1 MDPTSQPQNQN
12 DDLNLTSQS
21 QDSNNLVNNSDVAS
35 TTEDSAEATS
45 ASSTG
50 SFATTNTSASNAMSN
65 ASTEEDMDQ
74 TDPAS
79 VAGSSLSGSTSADV
93 ISKDT
98 ISANPTSTDETSSIS
113 STSSD
118 QPSTDLTSSVDSNST
133 DQTTTNLSSS
143 ANSTSVDQASANITS
158 SDQTSMNQT
167 STNSTSPELDN
178 LMNELNNYQPENDP
192 SVSTENKTTDL
203 NNPVNSES
211 TNNFGSTSNLG
222 STDNLSS
229 PLADTNNS
237 TANQPAFGSTQA
249 STAPTSLDMTSSSID
264 VDDQT
269 STNTTDN
276 QAPAQNTDDDSEDQP
291 ITAAAPVPG
300 SIGSAVSYSDVE
312 KKQAEEALKEA
323 KNQNKP
329 KFKFTRTTILI
340 IIIVVLLVITGI
352 VVAFIFLNN
361 PKKAPTEASGKNNVV
376 QATTKTLTCVRPLTT
391 NETAEVGAGY
401 GNFERHFIFNNGN
414 LDSINE
420 NYIYQ
425 FDNADAATSAKTNLD
440 NTLKSANNTQFTT
453 TVNVNQLKKIST
465 IPSDKLDDYLKNLSE
480 LSSVTSRDLN
490 SFLAAEN
497 QTGLSCSTVE

>member
-12 DDLNLTSQS
+12 DDLNLTNQS
-21 QDSNNLVNNSDVAS
+21 QDSNNLVNNSNATS
-35 TTEDSAEATS
+35 TTKDSAEATS
-45 ASSTG
+45 SAE
-50 SFATTNTSASNAMSN
+50 SFATTNSSATNAMSN
-65 ASTEEDMDQ
+65 TLTEEDMDQ
-74 TDPAS
+74 TDPSS
-79 VAGSSLSGSTSADV
+79 VAGSSLSGSTSADTF
-93 ISKDT
+93 SKD
-98 ISANPTSTDETSSIS
+98 IASADLTSSDETSSTS

-118 QPSTDLTSSVDSNST
+118 QSSADLTSSADSNPT
-133 DQTTTNLSSS
+133 DQIATNLSAS
-143 ANSTSVDQASANITS
+143 ANSTSADQTSANIAS

-192 SVSTENKTTDL
+192 SVSTEHKTTDL

-249 STAPTSLDMTSSSID
+249 SVAPTSLDMTSSSID

-269 STNTTDN
+269 STSTTDN
-276 QAPAQNTDDDSEDQP
+276 QAPAQSTDDDSEDQP

-453 TVNVNQLKKIST
+453 TVNVNQLKKTST

>member
-21 QDSNNLVNNSDVAS
+21 QDSNNLVNNSNVTS
-35 TTEDSAEATS
+35 TTKDSAEAIP
-45 ASSTG
+45 STG
-50 SFATTNTSASNAMSN
+50 SFATTNTSASNTMSN
-65 ASTEEDMDQ
+65 TSTEEDMNQ

-79 VAGSSLSGSTSADV
+79 VAGSSLSGSTSADTF
-93 ISKDT
+93 SKD
-98 ISANPTSTDETSSIS
+98 IASTDLTSIDEASSTS

-118 QPSTDLTSSVDSNST
+118 QSSTDLTSSVDSNST

-143 ANSTSVDQASANITS
+143 ANSTSADQASANITS

-203 NNPVNSES
+203 NNPVKSES

-249 STAPTSLDMTSSSID
+249 STAPTSLDMTFSSID

-269 STNTTDN
+269 STSTTDN

-340 IIIVVLLVITGI
+340 IIIVVLLAITGI

-361 PKKAPTEASGKNNVV
+361 PKKVSTEASGKNNVM

-440 NTLKSANNTQFTT
+440 NTLKSTNNAQFTT
-453 TVNVNQLKKIST
+453 TVNVNQLKKTST

>member
-12 DDLNLTSQS
+12 DDLNLTNQS

-35 TTEDSAEATS
+35 TTKDSAEATS
-45 ASSTG
+45 S
-50 SFATTNTSASNAMSN
+50 
-65 ASTEEDMDQ
+65 
-74 TDPAS
+74 S
-79 VAGSSLSGSTSADV
+79 VAGSSLSGPTSADTF
-93 ISKDT
+93 SKDT
-98 ISANPTSTDETSSIS
+98 TSADLASTDETSSTS
-113 STSSD
+113 SASSD
-118 QPSTDLTSSVDSNST
+118 QSSADLTSFANST
-133 DQTTTNLSSS
+133 PADQTATNLSSS
-143 ANSTSVDQASANITS
+143 ANPTSADQASANITS

-167 STNSTSPELDN
+167 STSQTSPELDN

-192 SVSTENKTTDL
+192 SVSTENKTADL
-203 NNPVNSES
+203 NSSANTGS
-211 TNNFGSTSNLG
+211 TNDFGNISNLG
-222 STDNLSS
+222 SADNLSS

-237 TANQPAFGSTQA
+237 TAGQPAFGSAQA
-249 STAPTSLDMTSSSID
+249 SAAPTSLDIASSSID

-269 STNTTDN
+269 STSTTDN
-276 QAPAQNTDDDSEDQP
+276 QASTQNTDDDSEDQP

-352 VVAFIFLNN
+352 VVAFIFLNS
-361 PKKAPTEASGKNNVV
+361 PKRVPTEASGKNNVV

-425 FDNADAATSAKTNLD
+425 FNNADAATSAKTNLD
-440 NTLKSANNTQFTT
+440 NTLKSTNNTQFTT
-453 TVNVNQLKKIST
+453 TVNVNQLKKTST

>member
-12 DDLNLTSQS
+12 DDLNLTNQS
-21 QDSNNLVNNSDVAS
+21 QDSNNLVNNSNATS
-35 TTEDSAEATS
+35 TTKDSAEVTS
-45 ASSTG
+45 SIG
-50 SFATTNTSASNAMSN
+50 SFATTNSSATNAMSN
-65 ASTEEDMDQ
+65 ASTEEDMDRVN
-74 TDPAS
+74 PAS
-79 VAGSSLSGSTSADV
+79 VTGSSLSDSTSADT
-93 ISKDT
+93 ISKDIT
-98 ISANPTSTDETSSIS
+98 SADLVSTDETSSTS
-113 STSSD
+113 SASSD
-118 QPSTDLTSSVDSNST
+118 QFSVDLTSSADSNST
-133 DQTTTNLSSS
+133 DQTATNLSSS
-143 ANSTSVDQASANITS
+143 ANPTSADQASTNITS
-158 SDQTSMNQT
+158 SDQTSMNQS

-192 SVSTENKTTDL
+192 SVSTEHKTTDL

-237 TANQPAFGSTQA
+237 IANQPAFGSAQA
-249 STAPTSLDMTSSSID
+249 SAAPTSLDMASSSID

-269 STNTTDN
+269 STSTTDN
-276 QAPAQNTDDDSEDQP
+276 QASTQNTDDGSEDQP

-352 VVAFIFLNN
+352 VVAFIFLND

-440 NTLKSANNTQFTT
+440 NTLKSTNNTQFTT
-453 TVNVNQLKKIST
+453 TVNVNQLKKTST
-465 IPSDKLDDYLKNLSE
+465 TPSDKLDDYLKNLSE

>member
-35 TTEDSAEATS
+35 TTKDSAEATS
-45 ASSTG
+45 TSSTG
-50 SFATTNTSASNAMSN
+50 SFATINTSASNTMSN
-65 ASTEEDMDQ
+65 TSMEEDMDQ
-74 TDPAS
+74 INPAS
-79 VAGSSLSGSTSADV
+79 AAGSSLSGSTSAD
-93 ISKDT
+93 T
-98 ISANPTSTDETSSIS
+98 ISADPTSTDEASSIS

-118 QPSTDLTSSVDSNST
+118 QPSTDLTSSVDANST
-133 DQTTTNLSSS
+133 DQTATNLSSS
-143 ANSTSVDQASANITS
+143 ANSTSADQASANITS

-211 TNNFGSTSNLG
+211 TSSFGSTSNLG

-229 PLADTNNS
+229 PLADMNNS
-237 TANQPAFGSTQA
+237 TANQPAFSPTQA
-249 STAPTSLDMTSSSID
+249 STAPTPLDMTPSSID
-264 VDDQT
+264 ADDQT
-269 STNTTDN
+269 STSTTDN
-276 QAPAQNTDDDSEDQP
+276 QAPTQSTDDDSEDQP

-329 KFKFTRTTILI
+329 KFTFTRTTILI

-361 PKKAPTEASGKNNVV
+361 PKKAPTEASGKNNVM

-453 TVNVNQLKKIST
+453 TVNVNQLKKTST

>member
-12 DDLNLTSQS
+12 DDLNLTNQS
-21 QDSNNLVNNSDVAS
+21 QDSNNLANNSDVAS
-35 TTEDSAEATS
+35 TTKDSAEATS
-45 ASSTG
+45 TSSTG
-50 SFATTNTSASNAMSN
+50 SFATINTSASNTMSN
-65 ASTEEDMDQ
+65 TSMEEDMDQ
-74 TDPAS
+74 INPAS
-79 VAGSSLSGSTSADV
+79 AAGSSLSGSTSAD
-93 ISKDT
+93 T
-98 ISANPTSTDETSSIS
+98 ISADPTSTDEASSIS

-118 QPSTDLTSSVDSNST
+118 QPSTDLTSSVDANST
-133 DQTTTNLSSS
+133 DQTATNLSSS
-143 ANSTSVDQASANITS
+143 ANSTSADQASANITS

-211 TNNFGSTSNLG
+211 TSSFGSTSNLG

-229 PLADTNNS
+229 PLADMNNS
-237 TANQPAFGSTQA
+237 TANQPAFSPTQA
-249 STAPTSLDMTSSSID
+249 STAPTPLDMTPSSID
-264 VDDQT
+264 ADDQT
-269 STNTTDN
+269 STSTTDN
-276 QAPAQNTDDDSEDQP
+276 QAPTQSTDDDSEDQP

-329 KFKFTRTTILI
+329 KFTFTRTTILI

-361 PKKAPTEASGKNNVV
+361 PKKAPTEASGKNNVM

-453 TVNVNQLKKIST
+453 TVNVNQLKKTST

>member
-12 DDLNLTSQS
+12 DDLNLTNQS
-21 QDSNNLVNNSDVAS
+21 QDSNNLANNSDVAS
-35 TTEDSAEATS
+35 TTKDSAEATS
-45 ASSTG
+45 TSSTG
-50 SFATTNTSASNAMSN
+50 SFATTNTSASNTMSN
-65 ASTEEDMDQ
+65 TLTEEDMDQ
-74 TDPAS
+74 TDPAP
-79 VAGSSLSGSTSADV
+79 VAGSSLSGSTSANTF
-93 ISKDT
+93 SKDT
-98 ISANPTSTDETSSIS
+98 ASADPTSTDEASSIS

-133 DQTTTNLSSS
+133 DQTTTNLPSS
-143 ANSTSVDQASANITS
+143 ANSTSADQASANITS
-158 SDQTSMNQT
+158 SDQASMNQT
-167 STNSTSPELDN
+167 STNSTNPELDN

-211 TNNFGSTSNLG
+211 TNNFGSTNNLG

-237 TANQPAFGSTQA
+237 TASQPTFGSA
-249 STAPTSLDMTSSSID
+249 EDSAVSTPLDMTPSSID
-264 VDDQT
+264 ADDQT
-269 STNTTDN
+269 STSTTDN
-276 QAPAQNTDDDSEDQP
+276 QAPAQSTDDDSEDQP

-453 TVNVNQLKKIST
+453 TVNVNQLKKTST

>member
-21 QDSNNLVNNSDVAS
+21 QDSNNLVNNSNVAS
-35 TTEDSAEATS
+35 TTKDSTEAT
-45 ASSTG
+45 SSTG
-50 SFATTNTSASNAMSN
+50 SFATTNSSATNTMSN
-65 ASTEEDMDQ
+65 TSMEEDMDQ
-74 TDPAS
+74 INPAS
-79 VAGSSLSGSTSADV
+79 AAGSSLSSSTSADAF
-93 ISKDT
+93 SKD
-98 ISANPTSTDETSSIS
+98 IASADPTSTDEASSIS

-133 DQTTTNLSSS
+133 GQTATNLSSS
-143 ANSTSVDQASANITS
+143 ANSTSADQASANITS

-192 SVSTENKTTDL
+192 SVSTEHKTTDL
-203 NNPVNSES
+203 NNPVKSES

-229 PLADTNNS
+229 PFADTNNS
-237 TANQPAFGSTQA
+237 TASQPAFGSAQA
-249 STAPTSLDMTSSSID
+249 SAVPTPLDMTPSSID

-269 STNTTDN
+269 STSTTDN

-361 PKKAPTEASGKNNVV
+361 PKKVPTEASGKNNVV

-453 TVNVNQLKKIST
+453 TVNVNQLKKTST

>member
-12 DDLNLTSQS
+12 DDLNLTNQS
-21 QDSNNLVNNSDVAS
+21 RDSNNLVNNSNATS
-35 TTEDSAEATS
+35 TTKDSAEATS
-45 ASSTG
+45 SAD
-50 SFATTNTSASNAMSN
+50 SFATTNSSATNAMSN

-79 VAGSSLSGSTSADV
+79 VVGSSLPGSTSADTF
-93 ISKDT
+93 SKD
-98 ISANPTSTDETSSIS
+98 IASADLTSKDETSSIS

-118 QPSTDLTSSVDSNST
+118 QSSADLTSSADSNPT
-133 DQTTTNLSSS
+133 DQTATNLSSS
-143 ANSTSVDQASANITS
+143 ANSTSADQASANITS

-167 STNSTSPELDN
+167 PTNSTSPELDN

-237 TANQPAFGSTQA
+237 TDNQPAFGSTQA
-249 STAPTSLDMTSSSID
+249 SAVPTPLDMTPSSID
-264 VDDQT
+264 ADDQT

-453 TVNVNQLKKIST
+453 TVNVNQLKKTST

>member
-12 DDLNLTSQS
+12 DDLNLTNQS
-21 QDSNNLVNNSDVAS
+21 QDSNNLVNNSNATS
-35 TTEDSAEATS
+35 TTKDSAEATS
-45 ASSTG
+45 SAG
-50 SFATTNTSASNAMSN
+50 SFATTNSSATNAMSN

-79 VAGSSLSGSTSADV
+79 VVGSSLSGSTSADT

-98 ISANPTSTDETSSIS
+98 IFADPTSIDEISSTS

-118 QPSTDLTSSVDSNST
+118 QSSADLTSSVDPNST
-133 DQTTTNLSSS
+133 DQTAINLSSS
-143 ANSTSVDQASANITS
+143 ANSTSVDQTSANITS

-192 SVSTENKTTDL
+192 SVSTEYKTTGL
-203 NNPVNSES
+203 NSPVNSES

-249 STAPTSLDMTSSSID
+249 SAAPTPLDMTSSSID

-269 STNTTDN
+269 STSITDN
-276 QAPAQNTDDDSEDQP
+276 QAHTQSTDDDSEDQP

-440 NTLKSANNTQFTT
+440 NTLKSTNNAQFTT
-453 TVNVNQLKKIST
+453 TVNVNQLKKTST

>member
-12 DDLNLTSQS
+12 DDLNLTNQS
-21 QDSNNLVNNSDVAS
+21 QDSNNLVNNSNVTS
-35 TTEDSAEATS
+35 TTKDSAEAT
-45 ASSTG
+45 SSTG
-50 SFATTNTSASNAMSN
+50 SFATTNTSASNTISN
-65 ASTEEDMDQ
+65 TSTEEDMDQ
-74 TDPAS
+74 INPISA
-79 VAGSSLSGSTSADV
+79 AGSSLSGSTSADTF
-93 ISKDT
+93 SKD
-98 ISANPTSTDETSSIS
+98 IASADLTSSDETSSTS
-113 STSSD
+113 STSPNQS
-118 QPSTDLTSSVDSNST
+118 SVDLTSSADSNPT
-133 DQTTTNLSSS
+133 DQTATNLSFS
-143 ANSTSVDQASANITS
+143 ANSTSVDQASANIA

-211 TNNFGSTSNLG
+211 TSSFGSTNNLG

-237 TANQPAFGSTQA
+237 TASQPAFGSA
-249 STAPTSLDMTSSSID
+249 EDSAVPTPLDMTPSSID
-264 VDDQT
+264 ADDQT
-269 STNTTDN
+269 STNTADN

-440 NTLKSANNTQFTT
+440 NTLKSTNNTQFTT
-453 TVNVNQLKKIST
+453 TVNVNQLKKTDT

>member
-12 DDLNLTSQS
+12 DDLNLTNQS
-21 QDSNNLVNNSDVAS
+21 QDSNNLVNNSNATS
-35 TTEDSAEATS
+35 TAKDSAEATS
-45 ASSTG
+45 SAE
-50 SFATTNTSASNAMSN
+50 SFATTNSSATNAMSN
-65 ASTEEDMDQ
+65 TLTEEDMDQ
-74 TDPAS
+74 TDPSS
-79 VAGSSLSGSTSADV
+79 VAGSSLSGSTSADTF
-93 ISKDT
+93 SKD
-98 ISANPTSTDETSSIS
+98 IASADLTSSDETSSTS

-118 QPSTDLTSSVDSNST
+118 QSSADLTSSADSNPT
-133 DQTTTNLSSS
+133 DQIATNLSASV
-143 ANSTSVDQASANITS
+143 NSTSADQTSANIAS

-192 SVSTENKTTDL
+192 SVSTEHKTTDL

-249 STAPTSLDMTSSSID
+249 SVAPTSLDMTSSSID

-269 STNTTDN
+269 STSTTDN
-276 QAPAQNTDDDSEDQP
+276 QAPAQSTDDDSEDQP

-340 IIIVVLLVITGI
+340 IVIVVLLVITGI
-352 VVAFIFLNN
+352 VVAFIFLND
-361 PKKAPTEASGKNNVV
+361 PKKVPTEASGKNNVV

-453 TVNVNQLKKIST
+453 TVNVNQLKKTST

>member
-21 QDSNNLVNNSDVAS
+21 QDSNNLVNNSNATS
-35 TTEDSAEATS
+35 TTKDSAEATS
-45 ASSTG
+45 SAG
-50 SFATTNTSASNAMSN
+50 SFATTNSSATNAMSN

-74 TDPAS
+74 TDHVS
-79 VAGSSLSGSTSADV
+79 VAGSSLSGSTSADTF
-93 ISKDT
+93 SKD
-98 ISANPTSTDETSSIS
+98 IASADLTSKDETSSTS

-118 QPSTDLTSSVDSNST
+118 QSSADLTSSADSNST

-143 ANSTSVDQASANITS
+143 ANSTSADQTSANIAS

-192 SVSTENKTTDL
+192 SVSMEHKTTDL
-203 NNPVNSES
+203 NSPVNSES
-211 TNNFGSTSNLG
+211 TNNFGSTNNLG

-237 TANQPAFGSTQA
+237 TANQPAFGPAQA
-249 STAPTSLDMTSSSID
+249 SVAPTSLDMTSSSID

-269 STNTTDN
+269 SISTTDD
-276 QAPAQNTDDDSEDQP
+276 QAPAQSADDDSEDQP

-340 IIIVVLLVITGI
+340 IVIVVLLVITGI
-352 VVAFIFLNN
+352 VVAFIFLND
-361 PKKAPTEASGKNNVV
+361 PKKIPTEASGKNNVV

-453 TVNVNQLKKIST
+453 TVNVNQLKKTST

>member
-12 DDLNLTSQS
+12 DDLNLTNQS
-21 QDSNNLVNNSDVAS
+21 QDSNNLVNNSNVAS
-35 TTEDSAEATS
+35 TTKDSTEAT
-45 ASSTG
+45 SSTG
-50 SFATTNTSASNAMSN
+50 SFATTNSSATNAMSN
-65 ASTEEDMDQ
+65 TSTEEGMDQ
-74 TDPAS
+74 TDSAS
-79 VAGSSLSGSTSADV
+79 VAGSSLSGLASADTF
-93 ISKDT
+93 SKD
-98 ISANPTSTDETSSIS
+98 IASADLTSSDEVSSIS

-118 QPSTDLTSSVDSNST
+118 QSSTDLTSSVDSNST

-143 ANSTSVDQASANITS
+143 ANSTSADQAFANITS

-167 STNSTSPELDN
+167 PTNSTSHELDN

-211 TNNFGSTSNLG
+211 TNNFGSTNNLG

-237 TANQPAFGSTQA
+237 TANQPAFGSTRA

-269 STNTTDN
+269 STSTTDN
-276 QAPAQNTDDDSEDQP
+276 QAPAQSTDDDSEDQP

-440 NTLKSANNTQFTT
+440 NTLKSTNNTQFTT
-453 TVNVNQLKKIST
+453 TVNVNQLKKTST

>member
-1 MDPTSQPQNQN
+1 MDPTSQSQNQN
-12 DDLNLTSQS
+12 DDLNLTNQS
-21 QDSNNLVNNSDVAS
+21 QDSNNLANNSDVAS
-35 TTEDSAEATS
+35 TTKDSAEATS

-50 SFATTNTSASNAMSN
+50 SFATINTSASNTMSN
-65 ASTEEDMDQ
+65 TSTEEDMDQ

-79 VAGSSLSGSTSADV
+79 AAGSSLSSSTSADV
-93 ISKDT
+93 ISKD
-98 ISANPTSTDETSSIS
+98 IASADLTSSDETSSTS

-133 DQTTTNLSSS
+133 NQTATNLSSS
-143 ANSTSVDQASANITS
+143 ANSTSADQAPANITS
-158 SDQTSMNQT
+158 TDQTSMNQT

-192 SVSTENKTTDL
+192 SVSTEHKTTDL

-211 TNNFGSTSNLG
+211 TSSFGSTNNLG

-237 TANQPAFGSTQA
+237 TANQPAFDPTQA
-249 STAPTSLDMTSSSID
+249 SVAPTSLDMTPSSID

-269 STNTTDN
+269 STNATDN
-276 QAPAQNTDDDSEDQP
+276 QAPAQSTDDDSEDQP

-361 PKKAPTEASGKNNVV
+361 PKKAPTEASGKNNVM

-391 NETAEVGAGY
+391 NETAEVGPGY

-440 NTLKSANNTQFTT
+440 NTLKSTNNTQFTT
-453 TVNVNQLKKIST
+453 AVNVNQLKKTST

>member
-12 DDLNLTSQS
+12 DDLNLTNQS
-21 QDSNNLVNNSDVAS
+21 QDSNNLVNNSNATS
-35 TTEDSAEATS
+35 TTKDSAEATS
-45 ASSTG
+45 SAG
-50 SFATTNTSASNAMSN
+50 SFATTNSSATNAMSN

-74 TDPAS
+74 INPAS
-79 VAGSSLSGSTSADV
+79 AAGSSLSGSTSADA
-93 ISKDT
+93 ISKDI
-98 ISANPTSTDETSSIS
+98 ISADPTSTDEVSSIS

-133 DQTTTNLSSS
+133 DQTATNLPSS
-143 ANSTSVDQASANITS
+143 ANSTSADQAPANITS
-158 SDQTSMNQT
+158 SNQTSMNQT

-192 SVSTENKTTDL
+192 SVSTEHKTTDL

-211 TNNFGSTSNLG
+211 TNNFGSTNNLG
-222 STDNLSS
+222 GTNNLSS

-237 TANQPAFGSTQA
+237 TASQPAFGSAQA

-264 VDDQT
+264 ADDQT

-391 NETAEVGAGY
+391 NEAAEVGAGY

-440 NTLKSANNTQFTT
+440 NTLKSTNNTQFTT
-453 TVNVNQLKKIST
+453 AVNVNQLKKTST

>member
-12 DDLNLTSQS
+12 DDLNLTNQP

-35 TTEDSAEATS
+35 ATKDSAGAT
-45 ASSTG
+45 SSTG
-50 SFATTNTSASNAMSN
+50 SFATTNTSASNTMTNTSM
-65 ASTEEDMDQ
+65 EEDMDRVN
-74 TDPAS
+74 PAS
-79 VAGSSLSGSTSADV
+79 VAESSLSGSTSADT

-98 ISANPTSTDETSSIS
+98 TSADLTSTDEAS
-113 STSSD
+113 STSSASSD
-118 QPSTDLTSSVDSNST
+118 QSSADLTSFANST
-133 DQTTTNLSSS
+133 PADQTATNLSSS
-143 ANSTSVDQASANITS
+143 VNPTSADQASANITS

-167 STNSTSPELDN
+167 STSQTSPELDN

-192 SVSTENKTTDL
+192 SVSTENKTADL

-211 TNNFGSTSNLG
+211 TNNFGSTSNFG

-237 TANQPAFGSTQA
+237 IANQPAFGSAQA
-249 STAPTSLDMTSSSID
+249 SAASTSLNMTSSSID

-269 STNTTDN
+269 STSTTDN
-276 QAPAQNTDDDSEDQP
+276 QTSAQNTDDDSEDQP

-340 IIIVVLLVITGI
+340 IIIVVLLAITGI
-352 VVAFIFLNN
+352 VVAFIFLND

-440 NTLKSANNTQFTT
+440 NTLKSTNNTQFTT
-453 TVNVNQLKKIST
+453 TVNVNQLKKTST
-465 IPSDKLDDYLKNLSE
+465 IPSDKIDDYLKNLSE

>member
-12 DDLNLTSQS
+12 DDLNLTNQS

-35 TTEDSAEATS
+35 TTKDSAEATS
-45 ASSTG
+45 SAD
-50 SFATTNTSASNAMSN
+50 SFATTNSSATNAMSN

-74 TDPAS
+74 TGPSS
-79 VAGSSLSGSTSADV
+79 VAGSSLSGSTSADTF
-93 ISKDT
+93 SKD
-98 ISANPTSTDETSSIS
+98 IASADLTSSDETSSTS

-118 QPSTDLTSSVDSNST
+118 QSSADLTSSADSNPT
-133 DQTTTNLSSS
+133 DQIATNLSASV
-143 ANSTSVDQASANITS
+143 NSTSADQTSANIAS
-158 SDQTSMNQT
+158 SDQTPMNQT

-192 SVSTENKTTDL
+192 SVSAEHKTTDL

-249 STAPTSLDMTSSSID
+249 STAPTSLDIVSSSTD

-453 TVNVNQLKKIST
+453 TVNVNQLKKTST

>member
-12 DDLNLTSQS
+12 DDLNLTNQS
-21 QDSNNLVNNSDVAS
+21 QDSNNLVNNSNVTS
-35 TTEDSAEATS
+35 TTKDSAEATS
-45 ASSTG
+45 SIG
-50 SFATTNTSASNAMSN
+50 SFATTNSSATNAASN

-74 TDPAS
+74 MNPSS
-79 VAGSSLSGSTSADV
+79 VAGSSLSGSTSADTF
-93 ISKDT
+93 SKD
-98 ISANPTSTDETSSIS
+98 IASADLTSIDETSSTS

-118 QPSTDLTSSVDSNST
+118 QSSTDLTSSADSNPT
-133 DQTTTNLSSS
+133 DQIATNLSSS
-143 ANSTSVDQASANITS
+143 VNSTSADQASANITS

-192 SVSTENKTTDL
+192 SVSAEHKTTDL

-211 TNNFGSTSNLG
+211 TNNFGSTSNFG

-237 TANQPAFGSTQA
+237 IANQPAFGSAQA
-249 STAPTSLDMTSSSID
+249 SAAPTSLDMTSSSID

-269 STNTTDN
+269 STSTTDN

-340 IIIVVLLVITGI
+340 IIVVVLLVITGI
-352 VVAFIFLNN
+352 IVAFIFLNN

-414 LDSINE
+414 LGSINE

-453 TVNVNQLKKIST
+453 TVNVNQLKKTST
-465 IPSDKLDDYLKNLSE
+465 IPSDKLDDYLKNMSE

>member
-1 MDPTSQPQNQN
+1 MDPTSQSQNQN
-12 DDLNLTSQS
+12 DDLNLTNQS
-21 QDSNNLVNNSDVAS
+21 QDSNNLANNSDVAS
-35 TTEDSAEATS
+35 TTKDSAEATS
-45 ASSTG
+45 TSSTG
-50 SFATTNTSASNAMSN
+50 SFATTNTSASNTISN
-65 ASTEEDMDQ
+65 TSMEEDMDQ
-74 TDPAS
+74 INSAS
-79 VAGSSLSGSTSADV
+79 AAGSSLSGSTSANTF
-93 ISKDT
+93 SKDT
-98 ISANPTSTDETSSIS
+98 ISADPTSTDETSSIS

-133 DQTTTNLSSS
+133 DQTATNLSSS
-143 ANSTSVDQASANITS
+143 ANSTSADQASANIA

-211 TNNFGSTSNLG
+211 TNNFGSTNNLG

-229 PLADTNNS
+229 PLANTNNS
-237 TANQPAFGSTQA
+237 TASQPAFGSA
-249 STAPTSLDMTSSSID
+249 EDSAVSTPLDMTPSSID
-264 VDDQT
+264 ADDQT

-340 IIIVVLLVITGI
+340 IIIVMLLVITGI

-401 GNFERHFIFNNGN
+401 GNFERHFIFKDGN
-414 LDSINE
+414 LDNINE

-440 NTLKSANNTQFTT
+440 NTLKSTNNTQFTT
-453 TVNVNQLKKIST
+453 TVNVNQLKKTST

>member
-12 DDLNLTSQS
+12 DDLNLTNQS
-21 QDSNNLVNNSDVAS
+21 QDSNNLVNNSNATS
-35 TTEDSAEATS
+35 TTKDSAEATS
-45 ASSTG
+45 SAE
-50 SFATTNTSASNAMSN
+50 SFATTNSSATNAMSN
-65 ASTEEDMDQ
+65 TLTEEDMDQ
-74 TDPAS
+74 TDPSS
-79 VAGSSLSGSTSADV
+79 VAGSSLSGSTSADTF
-93 ISKDT
+93 SKD
-98 ISANPTSTDETSSIS
+98 IASADLTSSDETSSTS

-118 QPSTDLTSSVDSNST
+118 QSSADLTSSADSNPT
-133 DQTTTNLSSS
+133 DQIATNLSASV
-143 ANSTSVDQASANITS
+143 NSTSADQTSANIAS
-158 SDQTSMNQT
+158 NQTSMNQT

-192 SVSTENKTTDL
+192 SVSTEHKTTDL

-249 STAPTSLDMTSSSID
+249 SVAPTSLDMTSSSID

-269 STNTTDN
+269 STSTTDN
-276 QAPAQNTDDDSEDQP
+276 QAPAQSTDDDSEDQP

-340 IIIVVLLVITGI
+340 IVIVVLLVITGI
-352 VVAFIFLNN
+352 VVAFIFLND
-361 PKKAPTEASGKNNVV
+361 PKKVPTEASGKNNVV

-453 TVNVNQLKKIST
+453 TVNVNQLKKTST

>member
-12 DDLNLTSQS
+12 DDLNLTNQS
-21 QDSNNLVNNSDVAS
+21 QDSNNLVNNSDVVS
-35 TTEDSAEATS
+35 TTKDSAGATS
-45 ASSTG
+45 SAN
-50 SFATTNTSASNAMSN
+50 SFATTNSSATNAISN

-79 VAGSSLSGSTSADV
+79 VAGSSLSGSTSADTF
-93 ISKDT
+93 SKD
-98 ISANPTSTDETSSIS
+98 IASADLTSSDETSSTS

-118 QPSTDLTSSVDSNST
+118 QSSADLTSSADSNPT
-133 DQTTTNLSSS
+133 DQIATNLSASV
-143 ANSTSVDQASANITS
+143 NSTSADQTSANIAS

-192 SVSTENKTTDL
+192 SVSTEHKTTDL

-276 QAPAQNTDDDSEDQP
+276 QAPAQSTDDDSEDQP

-376 QATTKTLTCVRPLTT
+376 QATAKTLTCVRPLTT

-440 NTLKSANNTQFTT
+440 NTLKSTNNTQFTT
-453 TVNVNQLKKIST
+453 TVNVNQLKKTST

>member
-1 MDPTSQPQNQN
+1 MDPTSQSQNQN
-12 DDLNLTSQS
+12 DDLNLTNQS
-21 QDSNNLVNNSDVAS
+21 QDSNNLVNNSDVSS
-35 TTEDSAEATS
+35 TTKDSTEATS
-45 ASSTG
+45 SAG
-50 SFATTNTSASNAMSN
+50 SFATTNTSASNTMSN
-65 ASTEEDMDQ
+65 TSTEEDMDQ

-79 VAGSSLSGSTSADV
+79 AAGSSLSSSTSADTF
-93 ISKDT
+93 SKDT
-98 ISANPTSTDETSSIS
+98 ISADPTSIDETPSIS

-118 QPSTDLTSSVDSNST
+118 QSSADLTSSADSNPT
-133 DQTTTNLSSS
+133 DQITTNLSASI
-143 ANSTSVDQASANITS
+143 NSTSADQTSANIAS

-192 SVSTENKTTDL
+192 SVSTEHKTTDL

-249 STAPTSLDMTSSSID
+249 SVAPTSLDMTSSSID

-269 STNTTDN
+269 STSTTDN
-276 QAPAQNTDDDSEDQP
+276 QAPAQSTDDDSEDQP

-340 IIIVVLLVITGI
+340 IVIVVLLVITGI
-352 VVAFIFLNN
+352 VVAFIFLND
-361 PKKAPTEASGKNNVV
+361 PKKVPTEASGKNNVV

-440 NTLKSANNTQFTT
+440 NTLKSTNNTQFTT
-453 TVNVNQLKKIST
+453 TVNVNQLKKTST

>member
-1 MDPTSQPQNQN
+1 MDPTSQSQNQN
-12 DDLNLTSQS
+12 DDLNLTNQS

-35 TTEDSAEATS
+35 TTKDSAEATS

-50 SFATTNTSASNAMSN
+50 SFATTNTSASNTMSN
-65 ASTEEDMDQ
+65 TSTEEDMDQ
-74 TDPAS
+74 INPAS
-79 VAGSSLSGSTSADV
+79 AAGSSLSGSTSADT

-98 ISANPTSTDETSSIS
+98 ISVDPTSTDETSSIS

-133 DQTTTNLSSS
+133 DQIATNLSASV
-143 ANSTSVDQASANITS
+143 NSTSADQTSANIAS
-158 SDQTSMNQT
+158 SDQTPMNQT

-192 SVSTENKTTDL
+192 SVSTEHKTTDL
-203 NNPVNSES
+203 NNSVNSES

-229 PLADTNNS
+229 PLADMNNS
-237 TANQPAFGSTQA
+237 TANQSAFGSAEA
-249 STAPTSLDMTSSSID
+249 SAVSTPLDMTPSSID
-264 VDDQT
+264 ADDQT
-269 STNTTDN
+269 STSTTDN
-276 QAPAQNTDDDSEDQP
+276 QASTQSTDDDSEDQP

-361 PKKAPTEASGKNNVV
+361 PKKAPTEASGKNNVM

-453 TVNVNQLKKIST
+453 TVNVNQLKKTST

>member
-12 DDLNLTSQS
+12 DDLNLTNQS

-35 TTEDSAEATS
+35 ITKDSAEATS
-45 ASSTG
+45 STG
-50 SFATTNTSASNAMSN
+50 SFTTTNTSASNTMSN
-65 ASTEEDMDQ
+65 TSMEEDMDQ
-74 TDPAS
+74 INPAS
-79 VAGSSLSGSTSADV
+79 AAGSSLSGSTSADT

-98 ISANPTSTDETSSIS
+98 ISADPTSTDEASSIS

-118 QPSTDLTSSVDSNST
+118 QFSADLTSSVDSNST
-133 DQTTTNLSSS
+133 DQIATNLSSS
-143 ANSTSVDQASANITS
+143 VNPTSVDQASITS

-178 LMNELNNYQPENDP
+178 LMNELNNYQPENGP
-192 SVSTENKTTDL
+192 SVSTEHKTTDL

-222 STDNLSS
+222 STNNLSS

-249 STAPTSLDMTSSSID
+249 SVAPTSLDMTSSSID

-269 STNTTDN
+269 STNATNN

-352 VVAFIFLNN
+352 VVAFIFLND
-361 PKKAPTEASGKNNVV
+361 PKKVPTEASGKNNVV

-453 TVNVNQLKKIST
+453 TVNVNQLKKTST

>member
-12 DDLNLTSQS
+12 DDLNLTNQS
-21 QDSNNLVNNSDVAS
+21 QDSNNLVNNSNATS
-35 TTEDSAEATS
+35 TTKDSAEATS
-45 ASSTG
+45 SAE
-50 SFATTNTSASNAMSN
+50 SFATTNSSATNAMSN
-65 ASTEEDMDQ
+65 TLTEEDMDQ
-74 TDPAS
+74 ADPSS
-79 VAGSSLSGSTSADV
+79 VAGSSLSGSTSADTF
-93 ISKDT
+93 SKD
-98 ISANPTSTDETSSIS
+98 IASADLTSSDETSSTS

-118 QPSTDLTSSVDSNST
+118 QSSADLTSSADSNPT
-133 DQTTTNLSSS
+133 DQIATNLSASV
-143 ANSTSVDQASANITS
+143 NSTSADQTSANIAS

-192 SVSTENKTTDL
+192 SVSMEHKTTDL
-203 NNPVNSES
+203 NSPVNSES

-229 PLADTNNS
+229 SLADTNNS
-237 TANQPAFGSTQA
+237 TANQSAFGSAQA
-249 STAPTSLDMTSSSID
+249 SVAPTSLDMTSSSID
-264 VDDQT
+264 IDDQT
-269 STNTTDN
+269 STSTTDN
-276 QAPAQNTDDDSEDQP
+276 QAPAQSTDDDSEDQP

-391 NETAEVGAGY
+391 NEAAEVGAGY

-440 NTLKSANNTQFTT
+440 NTLKSTNNTQFTT
-453 TVNVNQLKKIST
+453 AVNVNQLKKTST

>member
-12 DDLNLTSQS
+12 DDLNLTNQS
-21 QDSNNLVNNSDVAS
+21 QDSNNLANNPDVAS
-35 TTEDSAEATS
+35 TTKDSAEATS
-45 ASSTG
+45 TSSTG
-50 SFATTNTSASNAMSN
+50 SFATTNSSATNAMSN

-79 VAGSSLSGSTSADV
+79 VAGSSLSGSTSADTF
-93 ISKDT
+93 SKDT
-98 ISANPTSTDETSSIS
+98 ISVDPTSTDEASSIS

-118 QPSTDLTSSVDSNST
+118 QSSADLTSSADSNPT
-133 DQTTTNLSSS
+133 DQIATNLSASV
-143 ANSTSVDQASANITS
+143 NSTSADQTSANIAS
-158 SDQTSMNQT
+158 SDQTPMNQT

-192 SVSTENKTTDL
+192 SVSMEHKTTDL
-203 NNPVNSES
+203 NSPVNSES

-229 PLADTNNS
+229 SLADTNNS
-237 TANQPAFGSTQA
+237 TANQSAFGSTQA
-249 STAPTSLDMTSSSID
+249 STAPTPLDMTPSSID
-264 VDDQT
+264 ADDQT

-440 NTLKSANNTQFTT
+440 NTLKSTNNAQFTT
-453 TVNVNQLKKIST
+453 TVNVNQLKKTST

>member
-21 QDSNNLVNNSDVAS
+21 QDSNNLANNSDVAS
-35 TTEDSAEATS
+35 TTKDSAEATS

-79 VAGSSLSGSTSADV
+79 VAGSSLSGSTSADTF
-93 ISKDT
+93 SKD
-98 ISANPTSTDETSSIS
+98 IASADPTSIDETSSTS

-118 QPSTDLTSSVDSNST
+118 QSSTDLTSSVDSNST
-133 DQTTTNLSSS
+133 DQTATNLSFS
-143 ANSTSVDQASANITS
+143 ANSTSVDQASANIA

-192 SVSTENKTTDL
+192 SVSTEHKTTDL
-203 NNPVNSES
+203 NSPVNSES
-211 TNNFGSTSNLG
+211 TNNFGSTNNLG

-237 TANQPAFGSTQA
+237 TASQPAFGSA
-249 STAPTSLDMTSSSID
+249 EDSAVPTPLDMTPSSID
-264 VDDQT
+264 ADDQT
-269 STNTTDN
+269 STNTADN

-361 PKKAPTEASGKNNVV
+361 PKKAPTEASGKNNVM

-440 NTLKSANNTQFTT
+440 NTLKSTNNTQFTT
-453 TVNVNQLKKIST
+453 TVNVNQLKKTST